1 MISADHEGSGGEN
14 FVKRAD
20 ELLLKELSRL
30 SFQEWNNINEEI
42 HGVRVLGPEETPE
55 LLERSLAA
63 LDTFLD
69 QIITEPPSLKTAF
82 NLSQS
87 PVLNPTMESSNP
99 QTNESSSPPSST
111 TYVNDRSFRLMFLR
125 SELFDAKKAA
135 LRIIKYLDV
144 VLGICGEYNLRR
156 PIQLTDFTKE
166 EMKILRSGCIQ
177 LLPYRDRAGRPILAF
192 VGHLGTKYHVKL
204 KVSSEQ

>member
-1 MISADHEGSGGEN
+1 MIPADHEGSGGEN
-14 FVKRAD
+14 FVKQAD
-20 ELLLKELSRL
+20 ELLLEELSRL
-30 SFQEWNNINEEI
+30 SFQDRNNINEEI

-63 LDTFLD
+63 LGMFLD

-87 PVLNPTMESSNP
+87 PVLNPTMEPSNP

-111 TYVNDRSFRLMFLR
+111 TYVNSRSFRLMFLR

-144 VLGICGEYNLRR
+144 VLEICGEYTLRR
-156 PIQLTDFTKE
+156 PIQLTDFSKE
-166 EMKILRSGCIQ
+166 EMRILRSGCIQ
-177 LLPYRDRAGRPILAF
+177 LLSYRDRAGRPILAF
-192 VGHLGTKYHVKL
+192 LGHLGTKYHVHL